1 MMKDFKFINNMM
13 IDLDKYLNLSI
24 KKVEEDLGI
33 HSYLWRQDVE
43 DVLCKKRNTIAFR
56 HPGATNG
63 HIEVDE
69 NMIIRDI
76 VFYEDTCTQFYEGDY
91 QSLKNKYIGTE
102 LSIVEEE

>member
-1 MMKDFKFINNMM
+1 MKDFKFINNLM
-13 IDLDKYLNLSI
+13 IDLDKYLKLSI
-24 KKVEEDLGI
+24 KKVEEDLGV
-33 HSYLWRQDVE
+33 HSYLWRQDVVNAL
-43 DVLCKKRNTIAFR
+43 DGKTNHIAFR

-102 LSIVEEE
+102 LSIVEIE